1 MYKRQLQFVYNDY
14 ESGYEELLERAG
26 LSALS
31 LNRLRQLAVEIY
43 KTVNDIGPEYLKE
56 VFSLRKSKYALRG
69 IDNLALEKPS
79 IKSTTFGSHS
89 LRAFGAQIWD
99 SIPVDTRKAVS
110 LRDFK
115 RLKKR
120 PGM

>member
-1 MYKRQLQFVYNDY
+1 M
-14 ESGYEELLERAG
+14 
-26 LSALS
+26 S

-43 KTVNDIGPEYLKE
+43 KTVNNIGPEYLKY
-56 VFSLRKSKYALRG
+56 VFSLRKSKYALT
-69 IDNLALEKPS
+69 IFNLALEKPS

-99 SIPVDTRKAVS
+99 YIPAETRKAVS